1 MAVAPRPWYRSPTS
15 IIVAGCLIAVITFG
29 VRTSFG
35 LFTDPLT
42 ELRGFD
48 REAFAL
54 AIAFQNLLWGLGQPF
69 AGAIADRYGAGR
81 VLFVG
86 GLVYAGG
93 VALMAQSTSPALLTL
108 TGGVLIG
115 LGVAGGSFTI
125 VIAAF
130 ARLVSPDRRSW
141 AMGLAT
147 AAGSMGQFLFA
158 PLGQGFISA
167 YGPVTALMLLSCTL
181 LLVPILARA
190 LIGRGDDEDP
200 DDEHL
205 SAGQA
210 LLAAVRHPSYLLL
223 ASGFFVCGFHIA
235 FISVHLPPDLT
246 DQGFSKGLAAWA
258 LSLIGLFNVIGA
270 YTSGIL
276 GGQYP
281 RRLLLSGIYLAR
293 GAAFTLFLV
302 VPVSTASVLVFSATI
317 GLLWLSTVPLTSGLV
332 ALMFG
337 TRHVGM
343 LFGVVFLSHQI
354 GAFAGAL
361 LGGTI
366 YQRTGSYDTMW
377 VLCILLSV
385 FAGLI
390 HLPIRERRAAIVVP
404 GVA

>member
-1 MAVAPRPWYRSPTS
+1 MAPRPWYRSPNA
-15 IIVAGCLIAVITFG
+15 IVVAGCLIAIITFG

-42 ELRGFD
+42 EARGFD

-69 AGAIADRYGAGR
+69 AGAIADRWGAGR
-81 VLFVG
+81 VLAVG
-86 GLVYAGG
+86 GLVYAAG
-93 VALMAQSTSPALLTL
+93 VLTL
-108 TGGVLIG
+108 TGGVLVG

-158 PLGQGFISA
+158 PLGQSFISA

-181 LLVPILARA
+181 LFVPILALA
-190 LIGRGDDEDP
+190 LTGKGEDEDTG
-200 DDEHL
+200 EEEL
-205 SAGQA
+205 STRHA
-210 LLAAVRHPSYLLL
+210 LRAAVTHPSYLLL
-223 ASGFFVCGFHIA
+223 TCGFFVCGFHIA
-235 FISVHLPPDLT
+235 FISVHLPPYLT

-276 GGQYP
+276 GGNHP
-281 RRLLLSGIYLAR
+281 RRLLLSGIYLGR
-293 GAAFTLFLV
+293 GLAFAMFLV
-302 VPVSTASVLVFSATI
+302 LPISTASVLVFSALI

-337 TRHVGM
+337 TRHAGM
-343 LFGVVFLSHQI
+343 LFGLVFLSHQV
-354 GAFAGAL
+354 GAFAGVW
-361 LGGTI
+361 LGGAV
-366 YQRTGSYDTMW
+366 YEATGAYDAMW
-377 VLCILLSV
+377 WISIAL
-385 FAGLI
+385 GLGAAI
-390 HLPIRERRAAIVVP
+390 VHLPIHERRAPRWAP
-404 GVA
+404 APA

>member
-1 MAVAPRPWYRSPTS
+1 MVAAARPWYRSPTS
-15 IIVAGCLIAVITFG
+15 IVVAGCLIAVLTFG

-42 ELRGFD
+42 EFRGFD
-48 REAFAL
+48 RETFAL

-81 VLFVG
+81 VLAVG
-86 GLVYAGG
+86 GLVYAAG
-93 VALMAQSTSPALLTL
+93 VALMAHSTSPGALTL
-108 TGGVLIG
+108 TGGVLVG

-158 PLGQGFISA
+158 PLGQAFISK
-167 YGPVTALMLLSCTL
+167 YGPITALTLLSGIL

-190 LIGRGDDEDP
+190 LIGRGDDEDLGA
-200 DDEHL
+200 DL
-205 SAGQA
+205 SARQA
-210 LLAAVRHPSYLLL
+210 LHAALTHPSYLLL
-223 ASGFFVCGFHIA
+223 ACGFFVCGFHIA
-235 FISVHLPPDLT
+235 FISVHLPPFLT

-276 GGQYP
+276 GGHYP
-281 RRLLLSGIYLAR
+281 RRLLLSGIYLGR
-293 GAAFTLFLV
+293 GLAFTMFLLL
-302 VPVSTASVLVFSATI
+302 PVTTASVLVFSALM

-377 VLCILLSV
+377 MLCILLSV
-385 FAGLI
+385 FAALV
-390 HLPIRERRAAIVVP
+390 HLPIRERRAATIVAP
-404 GVA
+404 SAA

>member
-1 MAVAPRPWYRSPTS
+1 MPVTARPWYRRPNA
-15 IIVAGCLIAVITFG
+15 IVVAGCLIAIITFG

-42 ELRGFD
+42 AARGFD

-69 AGAIADRYGAGR
+69 AGAIADRWGAGR
-81 VLFVG
+81 VLAVG

-93 VALMAQSTSPALLTL
+93 VALMAQSTSPGVLTL
-108 TGGVLIG
+108 TGGVLVG

-158 PLGQGFISA
+158 PLGQSFIAA

-181 LLVPILARA
+181 LLVPILATA
-190 LIGRGDDEDP
+190 LTGKGDDEDIGEE
-200 DDEHL
+200 DL
-205 SAGQA
+205 STRQA
-210 LLAAVRHPSYLLL
+210 LRAAVTHPSYLLL
-223 ASGFFVCGFHIA
+223 TCGFFVCGFHIA
-235 FISVHLPPDLT
+235 F
-246 DQGFSKGLAAWA
+246 
-258 LSLIGLFNVIGA
+258 IGLFNVIGA

-276 GGQYP
+276 GGHHP
-281 RRLLLSGIYLAR
+281 RRLLLSGIYLGR
-293 GAAFTLFLV
+293 GLAFAMFLV
-302 VPVSTASVLVFSATI
+302 LPITTASVLVFSALI

-337 TRHVGM
+337 TRHIGM

-354 GAFAGAL
+354 GAFLGAL
-361 LGGTI
+361 LGGTV
-366 YQRTGSYDTMW
+366 YANTGSYDTMW
-377 VLCILLSV
+377 MLCILLSL
-385 FAGLI
+385 FAAI
-390 HLPIRERRAAIVVP
+390 VHLPIRERRATVAVAP
-404 GVA
+404 GAA